1 MPLGDY
7 MLAHGYLTSI
17 AAGAVKIAAIVIA
30 TIIILRLAGAVI
42 DRLFFATGEG
52 RPCYFDEKRTKT
64 LIALLKSI
72 LRYVVYFIAGIMVL
86 KEFNIDTTSILAG
99 AGIVGLAVGVGA
111 QSMVRDLITGFFIVF
126 EDQFAVGDY
135 ITAAEL
141 SGVVEEIGLRVI
153 KLRDLNG
160 MLHIVPNGSINRV
173 TNFTRGTMQAVINIP
188 VAYGADKEKAWQ
200 AVESAAA
207 EIRTEISEIV
217 EGPRVVG
224 YVDFTPYGAILRVAA
239 TVVPLKQG
247 MVEAALRHR
256 IIQKFA
262 AADIPFSTD
271 SAPVTVTA
279 KAGGG
284 KETDQGGVRN
294 GTISGR

>member
-1 MPLGDY
+1 LLPLGEY
-7 MLAHGYLTSI
+7 ILAHADLTSI
-17 AAGAVKIAAIVIA
+17 AGSAVKIVVIVTA

-42 DRLFFATGEG
+42 DRLFLAKREG
-52 RPCYFDEKRTKT
+52 RTYYFDEKRTRT

-72 LRYVVYFIAGIMVL
+72 LRYVVYFIAGIMIL

-126 EDQFAVGDY
+126 EDQFSVGDY
-135 ITAAEL
+135 ITTAEL
-141 SGVVEEIGLRVI
+141 SGIVEEIGLRVI

-160 MLHIVPNGSINRV
+160 VLHIVPNGSINRI

-200 AVESAAA
+200 AVEGAAV
-207 EIRTEISEIV
+207 EIREEIREIV

-224 YVDFTPYGAILRVAA
+224 YVDFTPYGAILRVVA
-239 TVVPLKQG
+239 TVAPLEQVK
-247 MVEAALRHR
+247 VETALRHR

-262 AADIPFSTD
+262 AAGIPFSTGI
-271 SAPVTVTA
+271 APVTVTA
-279 KAGGG
+279 KTGDCKA
-284 KETDQGGVRN
+284 TN
-294 GTISGR
+294 